1 MSNIT
6 YTGANSS
13 VKIAGVLF
21 KKGAET
27 DLTAEQAKAVK
38 ADRFGKAFLDD
49 GTLVESDSNAD
60 NTPDDTKP
68 IDKMTVKELEA
79 YIKANG
85 GEFTDDDNKPE
96 LLKIA
101 QGIADNQPEK

>member
-1 MSNIT
+1 MSKVT

-27 DLTAEQAKAVK
+27 ELTAEQVKAVK

-49 GTLVESDSNAD
+49 GTLVE
-60 NTPDDTKP
+60 TKVVEKKDTAK
-68 IDKMTVKELEA
+68 K
-79 YIKANG
+79 
-85 GEFTDDDNKPE
+85 DDDKTA
-96 LLKIA
+96 K
-101 QGIADNQPEK
+101 K

>member
-1 MSNIT
+1 MSKIT

-27 DLTAEQAKAVK
+27 ELTAEQVKAVK

-49 GTLVESDSNAD
+49 GTLFEAESNIEPA
-60 NTPDDTKP
+60 PDAKP
-68 IDKMTVKELEA
+68 IDKMTVKELEE

-96 LLKIA
+96 LLTIA
-101 QGIADNQPEK
+101 QGIADNQSEK

>member
-1 MSNIT
+1 MSNVT

-27 DLTAEQAKAVK
+27 ELTAEQAKAVK

-49 GTLVESDSNAD
+49 GQLVETKAAEKKDTAKKDDSKTA
-60 NTPDDTKP
+60 K
-68 IDKMTVKELEA
+68 K
-79 YIKANG
+79 
-85 GEFTDDDNKPE
+85 
-96 LLKIA
+96 
-101 QGIADNQPEK
+101 